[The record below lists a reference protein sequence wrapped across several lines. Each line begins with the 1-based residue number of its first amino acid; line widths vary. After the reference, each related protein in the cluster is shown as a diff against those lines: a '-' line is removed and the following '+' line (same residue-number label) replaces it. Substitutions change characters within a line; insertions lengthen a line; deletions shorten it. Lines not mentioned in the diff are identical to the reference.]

1 MTGIWGKAMATVIR
15 KTRKRRQDLREG
27 GHKPDFC
34 EPRKAQGLK
43 EHAGPQ
49 EELPRSTWP
58 WIMSVNSSGVAEG
71 ILPRPGGSSYAQG
84 GLAQYQMLNWYLTG
98 RGNQPKGQQTH

>member
-1 MTGIWGKAMATVIR
+1 MVKVSGTRSRHQNDSCLGIWGKAMATVIQ

-34 EPRKAQGLK
+34 EPRKAQGLE

-49 EELPRSTWP
+49 EELLRSTWP
-58 WIMSVNSSGVAEG
+58 LDYVCEQFWCG
-71 ILPRPGGSSYAQG
+71 
-84 GLAQYQMLNWYLTG
+84 
-98 RGNQPKGQQTH
+98 